1 MVQPDLGP
9 NVAFDTPSQLA
20 VAQQGGDEGEDRV
33 PECQQL
39 EADHGY
45 RHSMVAAAGD
55 GEAIVCLLMPER
67 KTTSLAAGAAVAAAA
82 AVAEPPGTTTAVSVT
97 TAAVPG
103 SSSTAAGATGALLPV
118 AVDSQSSAAKF
129 LLIEVRECIPM
140 GGEEWERERA
150 PYDRGVSAYA
160 TLLEGKLWRHGCG
173 GKGNGM

>member
-1 MVQPDLGP
+1 MV
-9 NVAFDTPSQLA
+9 A
-20 VAQQGGDEGEDRV
+20 
-33 PECQQL
+33 
-39 EADHGY
+39 
-45 RHSMVAAAGD
+45 AAAGD

-67 KTTSLAAGAAVAAAA
+67 KTTLTAGSAAAAAA

-103 SSSTAAGATGALLPV
+103 SSSTAAGATGTSLPV

-173 GKGNGM
+173 GRCMDVGGRETACDLSWSCSPGHGVHYRNLVPVEESESVAWNSIGMYLL

>member
-1 MVQPDLGP
+1 M
-9 NVAFDTPSQLA
+9 A
-20 VAQQGGDEGEDRV
+20 
-33 PECQQL
+33 
-39 EADHGY
+39 
-45 RHSMVAAAGD
+45 AAAGD
-55 GEAIVCLLMPER
+55 GEAIVCLMMPER
-67 KTTSLAAGAAVAAAA
+67 KTTLAAGPAAAAA
-82 AVAEPPGTTTAVSVT
+82 AVEPLGTTTAVLVT

-103 SSSTAAGATGALLPV
+103 SSSTAAGATGTSLPV

-173 GKGNGM
+173 GRCMDVWGRETACDLS